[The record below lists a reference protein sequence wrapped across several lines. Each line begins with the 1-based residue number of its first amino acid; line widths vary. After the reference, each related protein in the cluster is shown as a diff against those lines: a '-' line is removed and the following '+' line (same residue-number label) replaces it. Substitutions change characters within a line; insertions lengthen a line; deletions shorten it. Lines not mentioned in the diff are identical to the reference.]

1 MRAFSSFLQI
11 ALALLATV
19 AVMLAD
25 VWLLAAGLAIIVAL
39 LSVTAAGHRTLL
51 LVRSALGSLSQRPG
65 SALVIMVGVGAV
77 CATYAGLM
85 SVGHG
90 LDKVMQSTGDTETAI
105 ILKQGA
111 RSEADSSLSREA
123 VATILTADGVA
134 RSAAGAAQASTE
146 LAVTAED
153 AQGHNLHVRG
163 VSSLASKVYGV
174 GRLTEGRSFTA
185 GAHELVAGA
194 NLAKQFNGHL
204 VGATVTLNA
213 EPWRI
218 VGVRESGDAHDTEL
232 WGDTTTLAA
241 TFGRYDY
248 QDVVVRLDGP
258 GGLARLGAWVAAN
271 PRLGLAVDT
280 TSDFYAS
287 QSRVF
292 TQLIGGLST
301 AIAAL
306 LGLGALFAVLNTMF
320 TVVEERIR
328 EMSTLRAIGFSSRCV
343 VAAFC
348 IEGVL
353 IASIGGMASMA
364 LVWMAMSG
372 SVFSTAGA
380 GLTQIAFVFSLDPSA
395 VLASM
400 RIAVAL
406 GIVGSAVPAV
416 LSSSRNLIAGL
427 RYA

>member
-1 MRAFSSFLQI
+1 MRFLSSSLQI
-11 ALALLATV
+11 VLALLATV

-39 LSVTAAGHRTLL
+39 LLFTSAGRRTLL
-51 LVRSALGSLSQRPG
+51 LVKSALVSLSQRPG

-90 LDKVMQSTGDTETAI
+90 LDKVMQSTGDTQTAI

-123 VATILTADGVA
+123 VTTILGADGLA
-134 RSAAGAAQASTE
+134 RNAAGAALASTE

-163 VSSLASKVYGV
+163 VSPLASKVYATGK
-174 GRLTEGRSFTA
+174 LTEGRVFIA
-185 GAHELVAGA
+185 GAHELIAGA
-194 NLAKQFNGHL
+194 NLAKPFGGHL
-204 VGATVTLNA
+204 IGATVTLNN

-218 VGVRESGDAHDTEL
+218 VGVREAGDAHDTEL
-232 WGDTTTLAA
+232 WGDSATLAA

-292 TQLIGGLST
+292 TQLIAGLSA

-343 VAAFC
+343 IAAFC
-348 IEGVL
+348 IEGAL
-353 IASIGGMASMA
+353 IASLGGLAAMA
-364 LVWMAMSG
+364 LVWIAMSG

-380 GLTQIAFVFSLDPSA
+380 GLTQIAFVFRLDTSA

-416 LSSSRNLIAGL
+416 LSSHRDLIAGL

>member
-1 MRAFSSFLQI
+1 MRIFSSSLQI
-11 ALALLATV
+11 ALAVLAAI

-25 VWLLAAGLAIIVAL
+25 VRLLAVAL
-39 LSVTAAGHRTLL
+39 AVVTALLLTSAGRRTLL
-51 LVRSALGSLSQRPG
+51 LVKSALASLSQRPG

-90 LDKVMQSTGDTETAI
+90 LDEVMQSTGDTETAI

-123 VATILTADGVA
+123 IAAVLSADGVA
-134 RSAAGAAQASTE
+134 RTASGAALASTE

-163 VSSLASKVYGV
+163 VSPLASKVYSKGK
-174 GRLTEGRSFTA
+174 LIDGRSFTA
-185 GAHELVAGA
+185 GAHELIAGA
-194 NLAKQFNGHL
+194 NLAKQFGGRL
-204 VGATVTLNA
+204 LGATVMLNT

-218 VGVRESGDAHDTEL
+218 VGVRKAGDAHDTEL
-232 WGDTTTLAA
+232 WGDSATLAA

-248 QDVVVRLDGP
+248 QDVVVRLDSP
-258 GGLARLGAWVAAN
+258 DGLARLGVWVKAN
-271 PRLGLAVDT
+271 PRLGVAVDT
-280 TSDFYAS
+280 TSDFYSS

-292 TQLIGGLST
+292 TQVIGGLST
-301 AIAAL
+301 AIAGL
-306 LGLGALFAVLNTMF
+306 LGLGALFALLNTMF

-343 VAAFC
+343 TIAFC
-348 IEGVL
+348 IEGAL
-353 IASIGGMASMA
+353 IASIGGLVSMG

-372 SVFSTAGA
+372 RVFSTAGA

-406 GIVGSAVPAV
+406 GIVGSAVPAI
-416 LSSSRNLIAGL
+416 LSSNRNLIAGL